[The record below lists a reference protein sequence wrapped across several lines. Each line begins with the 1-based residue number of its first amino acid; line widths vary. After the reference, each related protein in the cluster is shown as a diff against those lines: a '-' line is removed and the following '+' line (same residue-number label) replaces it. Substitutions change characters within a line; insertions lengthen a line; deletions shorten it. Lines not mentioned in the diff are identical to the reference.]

1 MNSAGPRRIE
11 LEAQSESAAKTQNT
25 AISATP
31 SPRDAGTL
39 THSTGAPPTLF
50 VFLGALAL
58 IYACVS
64 GLRTVSDYDL
74 GWQLASGRW
83 MAQHHRIFSTD
94 VFSYTAYGQPWI
106 YPIGAGLIFYA
117 AYVLGGYALLSWIGA
132 IGCAGTVA
140 LLLRRGSVTTAILAV
155 IAVPLIAYRTVPR
168 ADLFTVVLFAAFL
181 SILWENFQTGR
192 ARLWLL
198 PLLMIVWVN
207 LHLGFVAGL
216 GLAFAFVGFDLLE
229 MLFGETRRQNA
240 IQRLKRELPW
250 FAATAAATI
259 VNPWGWGLYTALVRQ
274 NQAMAEHARFLTEW
288 FPLPMNWAAM
298 SSSLSFRDPQGT
310 VYLVLAIAVIAA
322 VFAIVQRQPGA
333 VLLLAGAGYE
343 SIHHMRMEA
352 LTACVVVL
360 VGGSV
365 LHAAAS
371 SIAQQISSARARR
384 ALTFSLAGL
393 FVLLGCIRMFDVVS
407 NRVYLISDHVA
418 TFGAGIG
425 WWYPE
430 KAARFIEEANLPGEI
445 INTYDEGGFIVWG
458 LGEHHRDYIDGRAI
472 PFGTSIF
479 ENQIRLMAASPDSAE
494 WQRVADRYGINT
506 FILSLERRQKTPLA
520 RLKDFCASQNWR
532 PVYLDEVAAV
542 FVRRTPATEDF
553 IRRSQVDCATA
564 ALPVEPL
571 PASSAIAFDRWA
583 NAAAV
588 LAALNRNSEALE
600 ASERALAIFPDSSYV
615 HWLRGNVF
623 YSMWRNNDAEQEYLK
638 AVALDPSEDT
648 WLALGA
654 LYHRLGRMPEAT
666 HAVQQAARLALQP
679 YAADIRL
686 AYYYLNVMQPQQ
698 ALAALDDASRN
709 APAVALA
716 EKGPDSLRFQ
726 IARARSDAWRMS
738 GDNARAVAAGEEA
751 VQLSPDDSAAWSNL
765 AHLYERAG
773 RLVDQQRAEQQVAR
787 LEASATTNPV
797 RP

>member
-1 MNSAGPRRIE
+1 MNFAGPRGID
-11 LEAQSESAAKTQNT
+11 LEAQSESGAKTRNAAMT
-25 AISATP
+25 AAP
-31 SPRDAGTL
+31 SRQDIAA
-39 THSTGAPPTLF
+39 HAPPGGSQRALF
-50 VFLGALAL
+50 VFLGAIAL
-58 IYACVS
+58 LYACVS

-106 YPIGAGLIFYA
+106 YPIGGGLIFYA
-117 AYVLGGYALLSWIGA
+117 AYVLGGYAWLSWIGA
-132 IGCAGTVA
+132 MACASTVA
-140 LLLRRGSVTTAILAV
+140 LLLRRGSLATAILAI
-155 IAVPLIAYRTVPR
+155 IAVPLIAYRSVPR
-168 ADLFTVVLFAAFL
+168 ADVFTLVVFAAFL

-198 PLLMIVWVN
+198 PLLMIAWVN

-216 GLAFAFVGFDLLE
+216 GLVFAFAGFDLLE
-229 MLFGETRRQNA
+229 MLFGEARRQKA
-240 IQRLKRELPW
+240 IQRLKHELPW
-250 FAATAAATI
+250 FVATAAASI

-274 NQAMAEHARFLTEW
+274 NQAMAQHARFLTEW
-288 FPLPMNWAAM
+288 FPLPMTWAA
-298 SSSLSFRDPQGT
+298 SASSLSLRDPDGT
-310 VYLVLAIAVIAA
+310 VYLVLAIAAVAA
-322 VFAIVQRQPGA
+322 ITAILQRQPGA
-333 VLLLAGAGYE
+333 ALLLAGAGYE
-343 SIHHMRMEA
+343 SIHHIRMEA

-371 SIAQQISSARARR
+371 YLAQPIASTRGRQ

-407 NRVYLISDHVA
+407 NRVYLLRDHVA
-418 TFGAGIG
+418 TFGTGIG

-430 KAARFIEEANLPGEI
+430 RAAKFIEEANLPGEI
-445 INTYDEGGFIVWG
+445 INTYDEGGFIVWE

-479 ENQIRLMAASPDSAE
+479 ENQLRLMQASPDSAE

-506 FILSLERRQKTPLA
+506 FILSLERRQKLPLS

-542 FVRRTPATEDF
+542 FVRRTPATEDL
-553 IRRSQVDCATA
+553 IRRSQLDCATA
-564 ALPVEPL
+564 ALPVQPL
-571 PASSAIAFDRWA
+571 PASAALAFDRWT

-588 LAALNRNSEALE
+588 LAALNRNSEALA

-615 HWLRGNVF
+615 HWLRGNIF
-623 YSMWRNNDAEQEYLK
+623 YAMWRNLDAEQEYLK

-654 LYHRLGRMPEAT
+654 LYHRQGRMPEAT
-666 HAVQQAARLALQP
+666 RAVQRATRLSLQP
-679 YAADIRL
+679 DAADIRL

-698 ALAALDDASRN
+698 ALAALDQASRE

-716 EKGPDSLRFQ
+716 ETGPDSLRFQ

-738 GDNARAVAAGEEA
+738 GDTARALAAGEEA
-751 VQLSPDDSAAWSNL
+751 VQLSPDDPAAWSNL

-773 RLVDQQRAEQQVAR
+773 RTADQQRAEQQAAR
-787 LEASATTNPV
+787 LGASATTDSA

>member
-1 MNSAGPRRIE
+1 LA
-11 LEAQSESAAKTQNT
+11 AQSEPDAKTQN
-25 AISATP
+25 AAVSDMPIRKNAAAP
-31 SPRDAGTL
+31 AYPAGSPR
-39 THSTGAPPTLF
+39 TLF
-50 VFLGALAL
+50 VVLGALAL
-58 IYACVS
+58 IYACAS

-94 VFSYTAYGQPWI
+94 VFSYTAYGEPWI
-106 YPIGAGLIFYA
+106 YPIGAELIFYA
-117 AYVLGGYALLSWIGA
+117 TYLLGGYGLLSWIGA
-132 IGCAGTVA
+132 VACAGTVA
-140 LLLRRGSVTTAILAV
+140 LLLRRGSVTTAILAI

-198 PLLMIVWVN
+198 PLLMIAWVN

-216 GLAFAFVGFDLLE
+216 GLAFAFAGFDLLE
-229 MLFGETRRQNA
+229 MLFGETRRHNA

-259 VNPWGWGLYTALVRQ
+259 VNPWGWGLFTALLRQ

-288 FPLPMNWAAM
+288 FPLPTSWAAI
-298 SSSLSFRDPQGT
+298 SGSLSVRDPQGT
-310 VYLVLAIAVIAA
+310 VYVVLAIAGIAA
-322 VFAIVQRQPGA
+322 VFAVVQRQPCA
-333 VLLLAGAGYE
+333 VLLLAGATYE
-343 SIHHMRMEA
+343 SLRHMRMEA

-371 SIAQQISSARARR
+371 DIAQRISSARVRQ
-384 ALTFSLAGL
+384 ALTFSLVGL

-430 KAARFIEEANLPGEI
+430 KAVRFIDEANLPGEI
-445 INTYDEGGFIVWG
+445 INTYDEGGFVVWG
-458 LGEHHRDYIDGRAI
+458 LGEHHRDYLDGRAI

-520 RLKDFCASQNWR
+520 RLKDFCTSQNWR

-542 FVRRTPATEDF
+542 FVRRTPATEDL

-564 ALPVEPL
+564 TLPVEPL
-571 PASSAIAFDRWA
+571 PASPAIAFDRWA

-588 LAALNRNSEALE
+588 LAALNRNSEALA
-600 ASERALAIFPDSSYV
+600 ASERALAIFPDSSNV

-623 YSMWRNNDAEQEYLK
+623 YSMWRNNDAEQEFLK
-638 AVALDPSEDT
+638 AIASDPSEDT

-654 LYHRLGRMPEAT
+654 LYHRQGRIPEAT

-679 YAADIRL
+679 YTADIRL

-698 ALAALDDASRN
+698 ALAALDDASRK

-716 EKGPDSLRFQ
+716 ENGPDSLRFQ

-738 GDNARAVAAGEEA
+738 GNTARAVAAGEEA

-773 RLVDQQRAEQQVAR
+773 RVGDQQRAEQQVTR
-787 LEASATTNPV
+787 LGGGATTDPTK
-797 RP
+797 P